1 MHLNELVLSL
11 NLVCLAC
18 HGLVQFFY
26 FVHYN
31 TVLQVTVFV
40 SIFSFPPNS
49 LVASWTG
56 FPFIRRKMTQFL
68 SSRSFQSRLLYLIC
82 AIVEIQIR
90 CYGVQ
95 KKQQF
100 KKKTTV
106 LLISYTRLYICTKII
121 YVLFYLILNSHTELM
136 LFFFTLI
143 SKSRNWDA
151 KRLNNPLKVTQL
163 GDSRSRA
170 LLNICR
176 VLF

>member
-31 TVLQVTVFV
+31 TVLQVMVFV

-56 FPFIRRKMTQFL
+56 FPFIRRIMTQFL
-68 SSRSFQSRLLYLIC
+68 SFRSFQSRLLYLIC

-95 KKQQF
+95 KKQLF
-100 KKKTTV
+100 KKKNYCFVDIIYKALHT
-106 LLISYTRLYICTKII
+106 LCTKII
-121 YVLFYLILNSHTELM
+121 YVLFYLILNSRTELT
-136 LFFFTLI
+136 LFFLPSF
-143 SKSRNWDA
+143 
-151 KRLNNPLKVTQL
+151 
-163 GDSRSRA
+163 
-170 LLNICR
+170 
-176 VLF
+176 